1 MSHLHRK
8 MHAYGEQASVRSC
21 ALDDY
26 SFSHNHTTTSTTIR
40 RWRRYLKKYARRAYR
55 KLCKS
60 ILADMVEW

>member
-1 MSHLHRK
+1 MSHLYRK
-8 MHAYGEQASVRSC
+8 MYAYGEQASVRSC

-26 SFSHNHTTTSTTIR
+26 SFSHNHTTTIR
-40 RWRRYLKKYARRAYR
+40 RWRRYLKRYARRASK